1 MTSTVLRTYSLAWPV
16 GRCLV
21 GGLMVL
27 SVLSGLLPLL
37 MVWLPKVIVDGIAYP
52 THVVYNPLH
61 LGILVCSS
69 FLILKLVNGF
79 SPILEDKLQDR
90 VLYKCD
96 LLLAEQVSGHWGL
109 SLFED
114 PNVQNQLQMAKEGSK
129 KVSVF
134 VVRSIWLLQN
144 SITVTVMLLITI
156 KAHILAPITL
166 LLLMIPMLRHQSK
179 AERRIAAGIQNI
191 AEDRRRLNYYTE
203 LAFSESAVKEGQL
216 CQLSA
221 YLGRLYEDL
230 SGQILG
236 KLKKIR
242 GDAAVGTLI
251 YGMLA
256 AVGIGGLYLSLV
268 VQISAG
274 QLIIGD
280 LVLYTGALFYAQSA
294 IRDAGFALGELTGY
308 LEDIKRFFQF
318 SEGET
323 EKGSMN
329 IAKSVHTAIS
339 DTSQVNETGRI
350 EMQSVSFTYP
360 GGVCKALDNI
370 DLLIKRG
377 EHIALVGPNGAGKST
392 LIKLLL
398 RFYYPDTGAIC
409 IGGKDIRHWPVTNL
423 RLQFTAV
430 FQDFQKYQV
439 SLKENIIWSD
449 WWTDSCNGQMERI
462 LQASDIKNL
471 VDSLPGG
478 LQTLLGKE
486 FGSGVELSG
495 GEWQKIAI
503 ARALFREAPIVIMD
517 EPTAALDVKSETSLL
532 NAMRLLS
539 KGKTAIIVTHRL
551 SLVKFVDRII
561 TMEGGKIVEQGK
573 HECLLKKKGLYNTLY
588 TSQASQYK

>member
-1 MTSTVLRTYSLAWPV
+1 M
-16 GRCLV
+16 
-21 GGLMVL
+21 GGLIVL

-37 MVWLPKVIVDGIAYP
+37 MVWLPKVIVDKIVYP
-52 THVVYNPLH
+52 AHVGYNPLH
-61 LGILVCSS
+61 LGVLVCLS
-69 FLILKLVNGF
+69 FLILKLINGF

-96 LLLAEQVSGHWGL
+96 LLFAEKVSGHWGL

-114 PNVQNQLQMAKEGSK
+114 SNIQNQLHMAREGSK

-144 SITVTVMLLITI
+144 SITVMAILLITM
-156 KAHILAPITL
+156 KVHLLAPMIIL
-166 LLLMIPMLRHQSK
+166 LSMIPMLRQQSK
-179 AERRIAAGIQNI
+179 AERNIAAGIHNI
-191 AEDRRRLNYYTE
+191 AEEQRRLNYYTE
-203 LAFSESAVKEGQL
+203 LAFGESSVKEGQL
-216 CQLSA
+216 FRLSA
-221 YLGRLYEDL
+221 YLVRLYEDL
-230 SGQILG
+230 SRQILG

-242 GDAAVGTLI
+242 RDAAIGTLTYDI
-251 YGMLA
+251 LA
-256 AVGIGGLYLSLV
+256 AVGVGGLYLSLV
-268 VQISAG
+268 VQVSAG
-274 QLIIGD
+274 QLMIGD

-308 LEDIKRFFQF
+308 LEYIKRFFQF
-318 SEGET
+318 SEEEI

-329 IAKSVHTAIS
+329 IAKSVNSATLNASRVHEAK
-339 DTSQVNETGRI
+339 QI

-360 GGVCKALDNI
+360 GGSCKAIDDI
-370 DLLIKRG
+370 DLIIKRG

-409 IGGKDIRHWPVTNL
+409 LEGKDIRDWPIANL

-430 FQDFQKYQV
+430 FQDFQKYQI
-439 SLKENIIWSD
+439 SLKENITWSGGR
-449 WWTDSCNGQMERI
+449 TDSYNGQMERI
-462 LQASDIKNL
+462 LQASGLKNL
-471 VDSLPGG
+471 VDSLPDG

-486 FGSGVELSG
+486 FGPGVELSG

-517 EPTAALDVKSETSLL
+517 EPTAALDVNSETSLL
-532 NAMRLLS
+532 DAMRLLS
-539 KGKTAIIVTHRL
+539 IGKTAIIVTHRL

-561 TMEGGKIVEQGK
+561 TMDRGKIVEQGR
-573 HECLLKKKGLYNTLY
+573 HECLLKKKGLYHTLY
-588 TSQASQYK
+588 TSQVNQYK